1 MHNAQLVKP
10 VAVTPHTMS
19 RVPKHS
25 ASHAQHAPPLVTKHA
40 PPSCPPAQSSQ
51 SFLQPGTG
59 GACRA
64 AGGGGPAARLGQQA
78 ADERERG
85 RVVLGAQVQHGQA
98 RLDALPQECAL
109 LRARPLHLLLAHLQ
123 LRAGAQPRR
132 HGHGNG
138 CTRLRLCHASA
149 SARGWQR
156 TRFSPRAPTPP
167 APCTPPAALRAVWR
181 GQGDRGLARARAR
194 VPVAGSASTL
204 APPGSCRPPAC
215 LAASTGTRVD
225 PNLCWCKHKLRCLY
239 VSCPGVQRRKL
250 PAFGAWP
257 AQFDGGRCTKT
268 LCELASCLL
277 VRLSV
282 CAEQHEVCWHSHRG
296 TTC

>member
-1 MHNAQLVKP
+1 
-10 VAVTPHTMS
+10 MS

-109 LRARPLHLLLAHLQ
+109 LRARPLRRRATPSARPRQRVHPSALMSRKRVCPWLAAYALQ
-123 LRAGAQPRR
+123 PARAHSACSLHTSSCAAGRLARPRRSRAGARAR
-132 HGHGNG
+132 A
-138 CTRLRLCHASA
+138 C
-149 SARGWQR
+149 ARGWQR
-156 TRFSPRAPTPP
+156 EHARAARFLQASSMPCCKHRHAGGPEPVLVQTQAALPICVMPRCATPQAACFWGLASSIRWRP
-167 APCTPPAALRAVWR
+167 VHQDALRAR
-181 GQGDRGLARARAR
+181 QLPTGAPLGL
-194 VPVAGSASTL
+194 
-204 APPGSCRPPAC
+204 C
-215 LAASTGTRVD
+215 
-225 PNLCWCKHKLRCLY
+225 
-239 VSCPGVQRRKL
+239 
-250 PAFGAWP
+250 
-257 AQFDGGRCTKT
+257 
-268 LCELASCLL
+268 
-277 VRLSV
+277 
-282 CAEQHEVCWHSHRG
+282 
-296 TTC
+296 